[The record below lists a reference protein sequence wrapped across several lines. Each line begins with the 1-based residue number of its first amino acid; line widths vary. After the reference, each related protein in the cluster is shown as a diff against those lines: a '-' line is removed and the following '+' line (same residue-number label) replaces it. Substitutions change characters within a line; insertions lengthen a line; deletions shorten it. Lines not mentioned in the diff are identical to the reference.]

1 MKTHFAWRPH
11 LDRDALFN
19 PFRPSERQTTMGHV
33 ELSEAYGDDTPTSE
47 ETAAEQ
53 TPPAENP
60 PDTQTE

>member
-33 ELSEAYGDDTPTSE
+33 ELSEAYGDDTPTSD
-47 ETAAEQ
+47 ETVAEQ
-53 TPPAENP
+53 APTIENP
-60 PDTQTE
+60 PDPKTE